1 MTKAGWGKGSA
12 AGEYWEMSLIIYE
25 RARPDRA
32 EATPARLRARIWT
45 PKRLALAAF
54 LALAACGPVTERPG
68 VSPAAARA
76 EARLQAELS
85 IENVINHNERVA
97 RIGWPMLRDST
108 DLCRRRQ
115 APLAG
120 FLPLHKRMF
129 NGVFRD
135 VAESQFGLED
145 FPTVVF
151 SIEGFPA
158 TRAGLEPGDV
168 ITAINGRALSRGARS
183 MRQLFDEMERIG
195 FGRTILQLGGPR
207 PRTISF
213 TPVRACDFSL
223 RVVDSPTINA
233 FADGQRVA
241 ITEGMMR
248 FAGSDQE
255 LALVI
260 SHEIAHNLMDH
271 IRKMYGNALMGTF
284 IDGLISGAIGID
296 TRGTA
301 SEAARRAFSRA
312 FEAEADYVGLYL
324 MARSG
329 REIQGAQ
336 NFWRRMATVS
346 PGSITLATS
355 HPATPE
361 RFLAI
366 DGTVREIEDKER
378 RGQPLRPNL
387 R

>member
-1 MTKAGWGKGSA
+1 MPECQGGRVRGGA
-12 AGEYWEMSLIIYE
+12 IYGN
-25 RARPDRA
+25 
-32 EATPARLRARIWT
+32 
-45 PKRLALAAF
+45 K
-54 LALAACGPVTERPG
+54 
-68 VSPAAARA
+68 
-76 EARLQAELS
+76 
-85 IENVINHNERVA
+85 RVA
-97 RIGWPMLRDST
+97 QIGWPMLRDST
-108 DLCRRRQ
+108 DMCRRRQ

-145 FPTVVF
+145 LPTVVF
-151 SIEGFPA
+151 SIEGFPS
-158 TRAGLEPGDV
+158 TRAGLEAGDV
-168 ITAINGRALSRGARS
+168 ILAINGRALSPGARS
-183 MRQLFDEMERIG
+183 MRQLLDEMERIG

-213 TPVRACDFSL
+213 TPVRACDFSI
-223 RVVDSPTINA
+223 RVVNNPIINA

-271 IRKMYGNALMGTF
+271 LTKMYANALMGTF
-284 IDGLISGAIGID
+284 IDGLISGATGID
-296 TRGTA
+296 TRGA
-301 SEAARRAFSRA
+301 AAEAARRAFSRE

-329 REIQGAQ
+329 REIRGA
-336 NFWRRMATVS
+336 
-346 PGSITLATS
+346 
-355 HPATPE
+355 
-361 RFLAI
+361 
-366 DGTVREIEDKER
+366 
-378 RGQPLRPNL
+378 
-387 R
+387 

>member
-1 MTKAGWGKGSA
+1 MYATKRRALTGAQHWR
-12 AGEYWEMSLIIYE
+12 
-25 RARPDRA
+25 RARVVPVK
-32 EATPARLRARIWT
+32 W
-45 PKRLALAAF
+45 LALAAV
-54 LALAACGPVTERPG
+54 LVLAACGPVTERPG

-108 DLCRRRQ
+108 DLCPRRQ
-115 APLAG
+115 DPLGG

-145 FPTVVF
+145 LPTVVF

-158 TRAGLEPGDV
+158 TRAGLKPGDV
-168 ITAINGRALSRGARS
+168 ITAINGRALSPGARS
-183 MRQLFDEMERIG
+183 MRQLLQEMERIG
-195 FGRTILQLGGPR
+195 FGRNILQLAGPQ
-207 PRTISF
+207 PRTVSF

-223 RVVDSPTINA
+223 RVINNPAINA

-248 FAGSDQE
+248 FAGNDQE
-255 LALVI
+255 LGLVI

-271 IRKMYGNALMGTF
+271 IRKQYGNAIMGAF
-284 IDGLISGAIGID
+284 IDRVISGAIGID
-296 TRGTA
+296 TQGAA
-301 SEAARRAFSRA
+301 SEAALRAFGRE

-346 PGSITLATS
+346 PGAITLATS
-355 HPATPE
+355 HPATPD

-366 DGTVREIEDKER
+366 ESTIREIEDKKR
-378 RGQPLRPNL
+378 RGRALTPNL

>member
-1 MTKAGWGKGSA
+1 MA
-12 AGEYWEMSLIIYE
+12 AV
-25 RARPDRA
+25 
-32 EATPARLRARIWT
+32 
-45 PKRLALAAF
+45 
-54 LALAACGPVTERPG
+54 LALAACAPTTQRPG
-68 VSPAAARA
+68 VDPAAARA

-85 IENVINHNERVA
+85 IESVITHNERLA
-97 RIGWPMLRDST
+97 RIGWPMLRDSAP
-108 DLCRRRQ
+108 LCRRRQ

-129 NGVFRD
+129 SGVFRD

-145 FPTVVF
+145 LPTVVF

-158 TRAGLEPGDV
+158 TRAGLREGDV
-168 ITAINGRALSRGARS
+168 ITAINGRALRPGARS
-183 MRQLFDEMERIG
+183 MRQLFEEMERIG
-195 FGRTILQLGGPR
+195 FGRTILQLGGSR
-207 PRTISF
+207 PRSISF
-213 TPVRACDFSL
+213 TPDVACDFSI
-223 RVVDSPTINA
+223 RVVDNPTINA

-241 ITEGMMR
+241 IMEGMMR
-248 FAGSDQE
+248 FAGNDQE
-255 LALVI
+255 LGLVI

-271 IRKMYGNALMGTF
+271 IQKQFGNALLATF

-296 TRGTA
+296 TRGAA
-301 SEAARRAFSRA
+301 SEAALRAFSRE

-329 REIQGAQ
+329 QEIRGAQ

-346 PGSITLATS
+346 PGSITHATT

-361 RFLAI
+361 RFVGLGATI
-366 DGTVREIEDKER
+366 REIEDKKR
-378 RGQPLRPNL
+378 RGQPLTPNL

>member
-1 MTKAGWGKGSA
+1 M
-12 AGEYWEMSLIIYE
+12 
-25 RARPDRA
+25 
-32 EATPARLRARIWT
+32 
-45 PKRLALAAF
+45 ALAAF
-54 LALAACGPVTERPG
+54 LALAACAPVTERPG

-97 RIGWPMLRDST
+97 RIGWPMLRDSV

-145 FPTVVF
+145 LPTVVF

-158 TRAGLEPGDV
+158 TRAGLEAGDV

-213 TPVRACDFSL
+213 TPVAACDFSL
-223 RVVDSPTINA
+223 RVVDNPMINA

-284 IDGLISGAIGID
+284 IDGLISGALGID
-296 TRGTA
+296 TRGAA
-301 SEAARRAFSRA
+301 SEAARRVFSPA

-329 REIQGAQ
+329 REIRGAQ

-366 DGTVREIEDKER
+366 GATVREIENKER

>member
-1 MTKAGWGKGSA
+1 MPECQGGRVRGGA
-12 AGEYWEMSLIIYE
+12 IYGN
-25 RARPDRA
+25 
-32 EATPARLRARIWT
+32 
-45 PKRLALAAF
+45 K
-54 LALAACGPVTERPG
+54 
-68 VSPAAARA
+68 
-76 EARLQAELS
+76 
-85 IENVINHNERVA
+85 RVA
-97 RIGWPMLRDST
+97 QIGWPMLRDST
-108 DLCRRRQ
+108 DMCRRRQ

-145 FPTVVF
+145 LPTVVF
-151 SIEGFPA
+151 SIEGFPS
-158 TRAGLEPGDV
+158 TRAGLEAGDV
-168 ITAINGRALSRGARS
+168 ILAINGRALSPGARS
-183 MRQLFDEMERIG
+183 MRQLLDEMERIG

-213 TPVRACDFSL
+213 TPVRACDFSI
-223 RVVDSPTINA
+223 RVVNNPIINA

-271 IRKMYGNALMGTF
+271 LTKMYANALMGTF
-284 IDGLISGAIGID
+284 IDGLISGATGID
-296 TRGTA
+296 TRGA
-301 SEAARRAFSRA
+301 AAEAARRAFSRE

-329 REIQGAQ
+329 REIRGAQ
-336 NFWRRMATVS
+336 NFWRRMATVA
-346 PGSITLATS
+346 PGSITHASS
-355 HPATPE
+355 HPATPD

-366 DGTVREIEDKER
+366 ESTVREIEGKER
-378 RGQPLRPNL
+378 RRQSLRPNL